1 VPFTPAQKLRLMAA
15 YAPVLYL
22 HRDERFVPISPT
34 AYLERAALWDDLA
47 PGSHLR
53 ESWGHPTEGGGGLR
67 PPPAFPRAPLLRP
80 GQLTVTPAA
89 AGGDVH
95 FLGEPD
101 GGAFP
106 FTQSDAER
114 ALFLDYRGWWEEGEP
129 ADFANDPGD
138 VRETTQNRLA
148 FVDRLAQS
156 WGLWRPEDPAEPIP
170 PEVAMLEPFR
180 RRLSADVHA
189 WQSLAVAASEVDPN
203 LISMLSKIASHAGN
217 ANLWFIF
224 YHFFYPA
231 HEEEL
236 RWCEFVALLNNL
248 GESLPGEVPAA
259 GFDAGGDLGDLVG
272 LHRAD
277 YAGDWST
284 VCVIVRGRPEW
295 MPTAGGSQ
303 VLPND
308 NAQLPPPSYVGFG
321 RRARSLMS
329 DEGRY
334 TFDQLMPVT
343 DEFGVVGERHV
354 KVFAGLGT
362 HNNFATPGQHLSPRN
377 ESVLDTACDVNGTDA
392 DSDAPVDE
400 KHRKRRL
407 ALLGVLKILMG
418 LLLGLPVW
426 PEAGAIA
433 LGLES
438 IRGHDPEGGFED
450 EPTEQAAP
458 SEPQAMIIAPA
469 ETLGELALPPEQA
482 WQTAGN
488 DLIDGQIWWP
498 PPLGPAEGYHGAWG
512 VTCAEDPFDARS
524 GMPFPDARAK
534 LIESLALL
542 LEKD

>member
-1 VPFTPAQKLRLMAA
+1 M
-15 YAPVLYL
+15 
-22 HRDERFVPISPT
+22 
-34 AYLERAALWDDLA
+34 WDDLA

-53 ESWGHPTEGGGGLR
+53 ESWGHPTEGGGGLG

-95 FLGEPD
+95 FLGEQD

-156 WGLWRPEDPAEPIP
+156 WAPWRPEDPAEPIP

-180 RRLSADVHA
+180 RRLSADVHD
-189 WQSLAVAASEVDPN
+189 WQSLAVAASEVDPD

-248 GESLPGEVPAA
+248 GKELLPGHEVPAA

-295 MPTAGGSQ
+295 MPTAGGSKSFRTTTR
-303 VLPND
+303 NCR
-308 NAQLPPPSYVGFG
+308 
-321 RRARSLMS
+321 RRATSVS
-329 DEGRY
+329 
-334 TFDQLMPVT
+334 
-343 DEFGVVGERHV
+343 VG
-354 KVFAGLGT
+354 
-362 HNNFATPGQHLSPRN
+362 
-377 ESVLDTACDVNGTDA
+377 
-392 DSDAPVDE
+392 
-400 KHRKRRL
+400 
-407 ALLGVLKILMG
+407 
-418 LLLGLPVW
+418 
-426 PEAGAIA
+426 
-433 LGLES
+433 
-438 IRGHDPEGGFED
+438 
-450 EPTEQAAP
+450 
-458 SEPQAMIIAPA
+458 APA
-469 ETLGELALPPEQA
+469 A
-482 WQTAGN
+482 
-488 DLIDGQIWWP
+488 
-498 PPLGPAEGYHGAWG
+498 
-512 VTCAEDPFDARS
+512 
-524 GMPFPDARAK
+524 
-534 LIESLALL
+534 
-542 LEKD
+542 